1 MLIGMTTPDYLL
13 IAINCKRM
21 FIVALTHL
29 FNLHGE
35 VVNCI
40 TICWRGTCGLVIL
53 NERIGLLVKRAR
65 ALALCGCDHYLT

>member
-40 TICWRGTCGLVIL
+40 TICWRGTCGLV
-53 NERIGLLVKRAR
+53 
-65 ALALCGCDHYLT
+65 